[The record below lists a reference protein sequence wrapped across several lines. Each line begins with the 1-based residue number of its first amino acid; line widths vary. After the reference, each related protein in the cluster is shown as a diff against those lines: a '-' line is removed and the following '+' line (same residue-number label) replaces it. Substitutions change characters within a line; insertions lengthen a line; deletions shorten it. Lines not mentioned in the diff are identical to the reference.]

1 MDRPFD
7 VGPAD
12 RDVKSGQ
19 RRQSLLGGMPVAVLF
34 PDGDDG
40 DLGGQGGKESFGRT
54 GGRSMM
60 ADPEDIRTQVGMIFQ
75 DALFD
80 LFWCIAHDEYLFS
93 GKREGI
99 DTGLPVGVH
108 SISIAVEILDLQ
120 TDDRQSMIVG
130 LEKILGII
138 DGIDAKR
145 IFQVLEGPIV
155 IPIIMGDDDG
165 IQASNLQGV
174 QERNEAVVC
183 DVVSF
188 ASSRVDE
195 NITTSVADKRA
206 ISLIDIDEIK
216 ALVRTKV
223 RKERR

>member
-1 MDRPFD
+1 
-7 VGPAD
+7 
-12 RDVKSGQ
+12 
-19 RRQSLLGGMPVAVLF
+19 
-34 PDGDDG
+34 
-40 DLGGQGGKESFGRT
+40 
-54 GGRSMM
+54 MM

-145 IFQVLEGPIV
+145 IFQVLEGPLV